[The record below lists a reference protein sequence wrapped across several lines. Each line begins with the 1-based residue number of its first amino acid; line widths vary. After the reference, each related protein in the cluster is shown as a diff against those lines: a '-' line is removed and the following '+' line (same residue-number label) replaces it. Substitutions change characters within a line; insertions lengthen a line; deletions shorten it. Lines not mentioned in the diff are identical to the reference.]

1 MYPLNAFM
9 ENMNFDTVDVL
20 SDPYF
25 RVILT
30 LRLKYVDNFMGY
42 IKICKKS
49 NNPNNYISQGGVIA
63 GLTPLFVEGLGVYIL
78 NEDEWFMT
86 TAIQHIDWYNKEFTT
101 KNSVYS
107 FEVKGIEIPDYII
120 EYINQ
125 FSNESKNN

>member
-1 MYPLNAFM
+1 MG
-9 ENMNFDTVDVL
+9 NMNFDTVDVL

-125 FSNESKNN
+125 YNNESKNN

>member
-1 MYPLNAFM
+1 MGNI
-9 ENMNFDTVDVL
+9 NFDTVDVL

-25 RVILT
+25 KVILT
-30 LRLKYVDNFMGY
+30 LRLRYVDPFMGY

-49 NNPNNYISQGGVIA
+49 NNPNNYISQGGVIV

-86 TAIQHIDWYNKEFTT
+86 SAIQHIDWYNKEFTT
-101 KNSVYS
+101 QNSVYS

-125 FSNESKNN
+125 HSNESKNN

>member
-1 MYPLNAFM
+1 MYSLNAFM
-9 ENMNFDTVDVL
+9 GNMNFDTVDVL

-25 RVILT
+25 RAILT

-49 NNPNNYISQGGVIA
+49 NNPNSYISQGGVIA

-125 FSNESKNN
+125 YNNESKNN

>member
-1 MYPLNAFM
+1 MYSLNAFM

-125 FSNESKNN
+125 YNNESKNN

>member
-1 MYPLNAFM
+1 M

-30 LRLKYVDNFMGY
+30 LRLKYVDPFMGY

-49 NNPNNYISQGGVIA
+49 NNPNNYISQGGVIV

-86 TAIQHIDWYNKEFTT
+86 SAIQHIDWYNKEFTT
-101 KNSVYS
+101 QNSVYS

-125 FSNESKNN
+125 HSNESKNN

>member
-1 MYPLNAFM
+1 M

-49 NNPNNYISQGGVIA
+49 NNPNNYISQSGVIA

>member
-1 MYPLNAFM
+1 MYSLNAFM

-25 RVILT
+25 RAILT

-101 KNSVYS
+101 QNSVYS

>member
-1 MYPLNAFM
+1 MYSLNAFM

-30 LRLKYVDNFMGY
+30 LRLKYVDPFMGY

-49 NNPNNYISQGGVIA
+49 NNPNNYISQGGVIV

-86 TAIQHIDWYNKEFTT
+86 SAIQHIDWYNKEFTT
-101 KNSVYS
+101 QNSVYS

-125 FSNESKNN
+125 HSNESKNN

>member
-1 MYPLNAFM
+1 MYSLNAFM
-9 ENMNFDTVDVL
+9 GNINFDTVDVL

-107 FEVKGIEIPDYII
+107 FEIKGIEIPDYII

-125 FSNESKNN
+125 YNNESKNN

>member
-1 MYPLNAFM
+1 
-9 ENMNFDTVDVL
+9 MNFDTVDVL

-25 RVILT
+25 RAILT

-49 NNPNNYISQGGVIA
+49 NNPNNYISQGDVIA

-120 EYINQ
+120 KYINQ
-125 FSNESKNN
+125 YNNESKNN

>member
-1 MYPLNAFM
+1 M

-30 LRLKYVDNFMGY
+30 LRLKYVDPFMGY

-49 NNPNNYISQGGVIA
+49 NNPNNYISQGGVIV

-86 TAIQHIDWYNKEFTT
+86 SAIQHIDWYNKEFTT
-101 KNSVYS
+101 QNSVYS

-120 EYINQ
+120 EYTNQ
-125 FSNESKNN
+125 HSNESKNN

>member
-1 MYPLNAFM
+1 MYSLNAFM
-9 ENMNFDTVDVL
+9 ENMNFDTVNVL

-107 FEVKGIEIPDYII
+107 FEIKGIEIPNYII

-125 FSNESKNN
+125 YNNESKNN

>member
-125 FSNESKNN
+125 YNNESKNN

>member
-1 MYPLNAFM
+1 MGNI
-9 ENMNFDTVDVL
+9 NFDTVDVL

-125 FSNESKNN
+125 YNNESKNN

>member
-1 MYPLNAFM
+1 M

-25 RVILT
+25 RIILT
-30 LRLKYVDNFMGY
+30 LRLRYVDPFMGY

-49 NNPNNYISQGGVIA
+49 NNPNNYISQGGVIV

-86 TAIQHIDWYNKEFTT
+86 SAIQHIDWYNKEFTT
-101 KNSVYS
+101 QNSVYS

-125 FSNESKNN
+125 HSNESKNN

>member
-1 MYPLNAFM
+1 M

-20 SDPYF
+20 NDPYF

-30 LRLKYVDNFMGY
+30 LRLKYVDPFMGY

-107 FEVKGIEIPDYII
+107 FEIKGIEIPDYII

-125 FSNESKNN
+125 YNNESKNN